1 MSSTAPADPTAPYP
15 ETEAGEGHLRRA
27 LGLPSLVLF
36 GLVYMVPL
44 TVFTTYGI
52 VTEITGGRVSV
63 AYLVTLAAMVFTAR
77 SYARMAAA
85 YPVAGSAYT
94 YSQRSFGAPIGFL
107 AGWSLLLD
115 YLFLPMLNYLVIGI
129 YLNAAIPAIPAWVF
143 ILITIAIVT
152 VLNIVGIV
160 SVARANFLIIA
171 LQAIFIVVF
180 IVLAFV
186 TLSGTGTVDLLAPL
200 AGDGSATG
208 FSPVMAG
215 AAILCLSFLGFD
227 AVSTLSEEAKDPT
240 RSVPRAIMI
249 ATLVSGLIFIAL
261 SYLSQL
267 VFPSNEF
274 ADVDSGAL
282 DVMTTA
288 GGQFLET
295 FFTAAYVAGALGSAI
310 TSQASVARI
319 LYAMGRDGILPR
331 PVFGHVSPR
340 FSTPVY
346 AILVVSVVS
355 LLAVVIDLATLA
367 SIVSFGALVAFSA
380 VNLGVI
386 KHYFVDRAERG
397 GSGVFNNL
405 ILPFIGFAFTV
416 WLWTNLSGL
425 TLVIGLCWL
434 AAGFVWLAVV
444 TRGFQRPTPVLELG
458 GVDPQVRAVHRVQDR
473 AARIVC
479 DRLRPRRL
487 RECHRNS
494 RPVK

>member
-1 MSSTAPADPTAPYP
+1 MSTAPADSPAPSP
-15 ETEAGEGHLRRA
+15 SSSQDHEGQLRRV
-27 LGLPSLVLF
+27 LGVPSLVLF

-52 VTEITGGRVSV
+52 VTELTGGRLSV

-94 YSQRSFGAPIGFL
+94 YSQKSFGAPIGFL

-129 YLNAAIPAIPAWVF
+129 YLNAAIPSVPAWVF
-143 ILITIAIVT
+143 ILVTIAIVT

-160 SVARANFLIIA
+160 SVSRTNFLIIA
-171 LQAIFIVVF
+171 LQAVFIVVF
-180 IVLAFV
+180 LVLAGV
-186 TLSGTGTVDLLAPL
+186 TLSGTGSVDLLAPL
-200 AGDGSATG
+200 VGDGSSTG
-208 FSPVMAG
+208 ASPIFAG

-240 RSVPRAIMI
+240 RSVPRAIMV
-249 ATLVSGLIFIAL
+249 ATLVSGFIFFAL
-261 SYLSQL
+261 SYVSQL

-274 ADVDSGAL
+274 SDVDSGAL

-319 LYAMGRDGILPR
+319 LFAMGRDGILPR
-331 PVFGHVSPR
+331 GVFGHVSPR
-340 FSTPVY
+340 FSTPVF
-346 AILVVSVVS
+346 AIAVVSVVS
-355 LLAVVIDLATLA
+355 LLAIVIDLATLA

-380 VNLGVI
+380 VNLSVT
-386 KHYFVDRAERG
+386 KHYFIDRHERA
-397 GSGVFNNL
+397 VFNNL
-405 ILPFIGFAFTV
+405 ILPLTGLALTL
-416 WLWTNLSGL
+416 WLWTSLSGL
-425 TLVIGLCWL
+425 TLIIGLI
-434 AAGFVWLAVV
+434 WLAVGFAWLLLQ
-444 TRGFQRPTPVLELG
+444 TRGFRRPTPVLDMEE
-458 GVDPQVRAVHRVQDR
+458 AH
-473 AARIVC
+473 A
-479 DRLRPRRL
+479 
-487 RECHRNS
+487 
-494 RPVK
+494 